1 MGLFESA
8 FMFRLVR
15 HRYLFRPA
23 LLRPKYFRQSPASPA
38 AMSSQVLCTYPNTQ
52 QTFDGKEEQD
62 SGTCEEPL
70 SLPAEEGYGYYP
82 SAVVGH
88 RLGQYKIVRKV
99 CVSISAGWHG
109 D

>member
-1 MGLFESA
+1 
-8 FMFRLVR
+8 MFRLVR
-15 HRYLFRPA
+15 YRHLFRPA
-23 LLRPKYFRQSPASPA
+23 LLCPKYFRQLPASSA
-38 AMSSQVLCTYPNTQ
+38 TTSSQVLCTYSNTQ
-52 QTFDGKEEQD
+52 PFDGKEEQD

-88 RLGQYKIVRKV
+88 RLGRYEIVRKV

>member
-1 MGLFESA
+1 ML
-8 FMFRLVR
+8 RLVR

-23 LLRPKYFRQSPASPA
+23 LLRPKCFWQSLATPATMGSQA
-38 AMSSQVLCTYPNTQ
+38 SQVLRTYSESESN
-52 QTFDGKEEQD
+52 TFDGKKEQD

-70 SLPAEEGYGYYP
+70 SLSAEEGYGYYP

-88 RLGQYKIVRKV
+88 LLGQYKIVRKV

-109 D
+109 G